1 MKIGRILLGSVLAIA
16 MALTPACAG
25 NKNINTARGF
35 NGKVYNSVFA
45 LYGSSVDSDIQNRF
59 VCTVTAY
66 QQISG
71 GYLLIG
77 AGHCTSANVESL
89 PPDMT
94 YGVSEE
100 LGGPIVPVALLKSVM
115 DEPLDYAIY
124 FMPTKQKYPVLGLG
138 DETKDRIGDKTIDVN
153 FSLAAAKMFSPG
165 TIVSQVITTNTEA
178 KGFFL
183 IDQFDSHGASGSSV
197 VSEKTHKIIGLVIA
211 GWDGETMPSVV
222 EPITSILPH
231 IQDAQALAVI
241 AASKPIPVTVLP
253 PMPPQD
259 PNDGDDFYQRANGGM
274 HQGQNHSGSRGGE
287 ARGDRGNGEARGGD
301 NRGDNRGDRDGQRD
315 GRRDGRTYSRN
326 EHHRIDR
333 DRDRRIVEGHEQI
346 FFGGYWFSCGYEDWP
361 VWVWDGD
368 VYVIEVAPDIYE
380 MYSYDDPNLEIAIY
394 VVE

>member
-1 MKIGRILLGSVLAIA
+1 MTLAKGILGAFLAVA
-16 MALTPACAG
+16 MILTPACAG
-25 NKNINTARGF
+25 NKNISTAHGF
-35 NGKVYNSVFA
+35 NGRVYNSVFA
-45 LYGSSVDSDIQNRF
+45 LYGSSAASGIQDRF

-66 QQISG
+66 QQVNG

-77 AGHCTSANVESL
+77 AGHCTSANAASL
-89 PPDMT
+89 PADMT
-94 YGVSEE
+94 YSVSEE
-100 LGGPIVPVALLKSVM
+100 LGGKLTPVALLKSEM
-115 DEPLDYAIY
+115 DEPLDYAVY
-124 FMPTKQKYPVLGLG
+124 FMPTKQKYPVLALG

-165 TIVSQVITTNTEA
+165 TIVSQVITTQTEVR
-178 KGFFL
+178 GFFL

-231 IQDAQALAVI
+231 IQDAQALALV

-253 PMPPQD
+253 PTPPQD
-259 PNDGDDFYQRANGGM
+259 PNDGEDYLYQRANSGM
-274 HQGQNHSGSRGGE
+274 HRGGQRGGNRGGE
-287 ARGDRGNGEARGGD
+287 AQGDHRGNGEARGG
-301 NRGDNRGDRDGQRD
+301 NRGDNRGDRDG
-315 GRRDGRTYSRN
+315 RRDGRTYNRN

-368 VYVIEVAPDIYE
+368 VYVVMVAPDIYE

>member
-1 MKIGRILLGSVLAIA
+1 MKLVRALLGSALAIA
-16 MALTPACAG
+16 MILTPAYAG

-35 NGKVYNSVFA
+35 NGRVYNSVFA
-45 LYGSSVDSDIQNRF
+45 LYGSSAASGIQDRF

-66 QQISG
+66 QQVSG

-77 AGHCTSANVESL
+77 AGHCTSANAESL
-89 PPDMT
+89 PSDMT
-94 YGVSEE
+94 YSVSEE
-100 LGGPIVPVALLKSVM
+100 LGGKLTPVALLKSEM
-115 DEPLDYAIY
+115 DEPLDYAVY
-124 FMPTKQKYPVLGLG
+124 FMPTKQKYPVLALG

-165 TIVSQVITTNTEA
+165 TIVSQVITTQTEVR
-178 KGFFL
+178 GFFL

-231 IQDAQALAVI
+231 IQDAQALALV

-253 PMPPQD
+253 PTPPQD
-259 PNDGDDFYQRANGGM
+259 PNDSDDLYQRANSGM
-274 HQGQNHSGSRGGE
+274 HQGGQPGGNRGGE
-287 ARGDRGNGEARGGD
+287 TPGDHRGNGEVRGGD
-301 NRGDNRGDRDGQRD
+301 RGDNRGDRDG
-315 GRRDGRTYSRN
+315 RRDGRTYNRN
-326 EHHRIDR
+326 EHHRINR
-333 DRDRRIVEGHEQI
+333 QREVRVVGRHEQI
-346 FFGGYWFSCGYEDWP
+346 FFGGFWWACDYDWP

-368 VYVIEVAPDIYE
+368 VYMVMVGDNIYE